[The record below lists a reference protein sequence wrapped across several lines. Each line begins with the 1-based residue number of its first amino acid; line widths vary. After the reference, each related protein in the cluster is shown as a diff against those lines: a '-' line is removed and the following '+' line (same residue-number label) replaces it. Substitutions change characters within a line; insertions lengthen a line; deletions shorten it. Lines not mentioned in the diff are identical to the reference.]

1 MGHQFEI
8 QNSHRT
14 GKLLSCPPLE
24 IGPRSLLMPGEI
36 ENIKV
41 VTGSRLLSAYSSVLM
56 LSTKQY
62 VKNLIS
68 QKIKS
73 PVCHLEFVFNLPF

>member
-1 MGHQFEI
+1 M
-8 QNSHRT
+8 S
-14 GKLLSCPPLE
+14 
-24 IGPRSLLMPGEI
+24 GEI
-36 ENIKV
+36 ENKKV
-41 VTGSRLLSAYSSVLM
+41 ATGSRLLSAYSSVLM

-73 PVCHLEFVFNLPF
+73 PVCRLEFLFNLPF